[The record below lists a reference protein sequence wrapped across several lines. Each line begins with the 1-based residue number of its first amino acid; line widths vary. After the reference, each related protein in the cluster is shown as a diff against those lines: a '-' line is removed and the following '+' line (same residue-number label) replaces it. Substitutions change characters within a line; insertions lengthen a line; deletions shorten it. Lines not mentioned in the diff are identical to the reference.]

1 MNLTASGIALRFV
14 FALLLVLCTYNPS
27 GWSYVHWI
35 RDNFEL
41 TPYLAGA
48 GLMLLIGWGVYVS
61 ATLNSLGFIGIVA
74 SAAVLGTILWMLIYW
89 GVLSTSNFTA
99 MQWVIEVL
107 LAALLALGMCWSH
120 FTRRMSGQLDVD
132 ELPE

>member
-1 MNLTASGIALRFV
+1 MNLTASGITLRFL

-27 GWSYVHWI
+27 GFSYVHWI
-35 RDNFEL
+35 TNGFEL
-41 TPYLAGA
+41 TPYLVGA
-48 GLMLLIGWGVYVS
+48 GLLLLIGWGVYIS
-61 ATLNSLGFIGIVA
+61 ATINSLGIVGIVA
-74 SAAVLGTILWMLIYW
+74 SAAVLGTLLWMLIYW

-99 MQWVIEVL
+99 MQWAIEVL
-107 LAALLALGMCWSH
+107 LAALLTLGMCWSH